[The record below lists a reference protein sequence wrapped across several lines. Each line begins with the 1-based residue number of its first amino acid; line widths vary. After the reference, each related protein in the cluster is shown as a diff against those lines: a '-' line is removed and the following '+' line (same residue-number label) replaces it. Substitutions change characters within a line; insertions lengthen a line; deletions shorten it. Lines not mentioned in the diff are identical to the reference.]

1 MHSDVLSA
9 AVAGKSPSF
18 EQALSVMVESRRDSS
33 ELLEAAGIIRKKFK
47 GNIVTFSSKVFIN
60 ITNLCRD
67 TCTYCTYKKEPD
79 STVTFM
85 EPEKVRSLARLA
97 KKQGCTEALI
107 VAGERP
113 YSIARRWLDENGFS
127 STPDYAAFCSQIA
140 LEEGIFAHTNVG
152 NLTKR
157 CKKKYKSKHRI
168 DA

>member
-18 EQALSVMVESRRDSS
+18 DQALSVMVESRKDSS

-79 STVTFM
+79 STTFM
-85 EPEKVRSLARLA
+85 EPEKVRSLARLG
-97 KKQGCTEALI
+97 KKQYYPSMMPA
-107 VAGERP
+107 A
-113 YSIARRWLDENGFS
+113 SKS
-127 STPDYAAFCSQIA
+127 SEQIA
-140 LEEGIFAHTNVG
+140 GRECLDQNFLIRHCCA
-152 NLTKR
+152 
-157 CKKKYKSKHRI
+157 
-168 DA
+168 

>member
-18 EQALSVMVESRRDSS
+18 DQALSVMVESRKDSS

-85 EPEKVRSLARLA
+85 EPEKVRSLARLG

-113 YSIARRWLDENGFS
+113 EEKYGVARRWLDENGFCILA
-127 STPDYAAFCSQIA
+127 DCIRRGDFCS
-140 LEEGIFAHTNVG
+140 H
-152 NLTKR
+152 KR
-157 CKKKYKSKHRI
+157 W
-168 DA
+168 

>member
-18 EQALSVMVESRRDSS
+18 DQALSVMVESRKDSS

-85 EPEKVRSLARLA
+85 EPEKVRSLARLG

-113 YSIARRWLDENGFS
+113 EEKYGALINFLADGFS
-127 STPDYAAFCSQIA
+127 AQMLWNQFSSINPMLGFV
-140 LEEGIFAHTNVG
+140 FF
-152 NLTKR
+152 NLSISLYSRLPTFV
-157 CKKKYKSKHRI
+157 
-168 DA
+168 